1 MRFEREVF
9 FWTLAQVKLAMSEG
23 FDQVVYPRDRECY
36 GMDDV
41 VAVRGKAEAD
51 GFAALNGDW
60 CVQPIGDFLGTL
72 LQVRTNRV
80 LPPII
85 ETGFYYHNQKTGR

>member
-1 MRFEREVF
+1 MAHVR
-9 FWTLAQVKLAMSEG
+9 LAMAEG
-23 FDQVVYPRDRECY
+23 FDQVVYPRDRDRY
-36 GMDDV
+36 GMDEV
-41 VAVRGKAEAD
+41 VAVRGRREAEQ
-51 GFAALNGDW
+51 FAVFLGDW

-80 LPPII
+80 LPQII